1 MDLDVL
7 DGRLFHEVLADGDGA
22 VSKII
27 GLGEY
32 PRIPCGRLLDA
43 VIQGERVLDLFY
55 VVEDVGGST
64 GKQEQMGD
72 IGVGFR
78 DDIVVR

>member
-1 MDLDVL
+1 M
-7 DGRLFHEVLADGDGA
+7 
-22 VSKII
+22 
-27 GLGEY
+27 
-32 PRIPCGRLLDA
+32 
-43 VIQGERVLDLFY
+43 LDLFC